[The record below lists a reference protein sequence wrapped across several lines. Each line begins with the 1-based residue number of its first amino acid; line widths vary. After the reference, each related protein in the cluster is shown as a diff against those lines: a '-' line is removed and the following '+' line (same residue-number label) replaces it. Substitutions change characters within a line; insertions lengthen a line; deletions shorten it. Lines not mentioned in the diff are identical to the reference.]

1 MRSSLVSLTLAA
13 LCLAPSVDF
22 AQSNPAASRPNSASN
37 PAPSAAAGMT
47 GSGAATAAADAA
59 RPAADIPPEAAAVKK
74 LLETKFPGATVS
86 NVAKSPYFGL
96 YEAQFDDRVVY
107 TDASV
112 TYVVVGAIYD
122 ANTKKNLTEAR
133 QRELNR
139 VAWDSLPLDL
149 AFKRVK
155 GNGSRKLV
163 IFADADCP
171 YCKRLEGDLKKLND
185 VTIYTFLFPIDQLH
199 PDAGRKSAIIWC
211 SADRVKAWDEFFA
224 SGKLP
229 DNKGDCAT
237 PIKETAALGEK
248 LHVAATPTLIFADG
262 SVVPGAIPLA
272 QLESEINKGES
283 EAKKLA
289 AKK

>member
-1 MRSSLVSLTLAA
+1 MRSLLSSLALAA
-13 LCLAPSVDF
+13 LGLASASLAY
-22 AQSNPAASRPNSASN
+22 AQQAAPAAPAARGSSMPAASFS
-37 PAPSAAAGMT
+37 PAV
-47 GSGAATAAADAA
+47 GADPGK
-59 RPAADIPPEAAAVKK
+59 PAADVAPDAAAVKK
-74 LLETKFPGATVS
+74 LLETKFPGAAVS
-86 NVAKSPYFGL
+86 NVSRSPYFGL

-107 TDASV
+107 TDAGV
-112 TYVVVGAIYD
+112 NYVVVGAIYD
-122 ANTKKNLTEAR
+122 ANTKRNLTEAR

-155 GNGSRKLV
+155 GNGSRKLA

-171 YCKRLEGDLKKLND
+171 YCKRLEADLKKLND

-199 PDAGRKSAIIWC
+199 PDASRKSAILWC
-211 SADRVKAWDEFFA
+211 APDRARAWDDFFA

-229 DNKGDCAT
+229 DNKGDCPT

-262 SVVPGAIPLA
+262 SLVPGAIPLA
-272 QLESEINKGES
+272 QIETEIDKS
-283 EAKKLA
+283 EAEAKRP